1 MGTLRIHPLNN
12 FAMYHRAVM
21 LLFSSSVM
29 SNSLRPHGLQHA
41 RLPYPLLSSRD
52 CSHSCSLSQWHQTSI
67 LSSVIPFSTCPK
79 SSPAS
84 GSFPVSWL
92 FASGGQ
98 SIGPWPPH
106 LSFGPLSV
114 VSCGLCFANSHH
126 IRFGGV
132 ILNPNSQWVRNM
144 IQFSITTWFLNLNLR
159 LPVPAE
165 QSRSVFLGFLHFC
178 FSFWTSSQ
186 F

>member
-21 LLFSSSVM
+21 FLLFSSSVM

-41 RLPYPLLSSRD
+41 RLPYSLLSPRD
-52 CSHSCSLSQWHQTSI
+52 CPHSCPLSQWCQTSI

-92 FASGGQ
+92 FSSGGQ
-98 SIGPWPPH
+98 SIGTSASASVLPMNIQDW
-106 LSFGPLSV
+106 FPLEFTAFT
-114 VSCGLCFANSHH
+114 SCCSRDYQEISSTTIWNHQFFCAQSSLCSKSHIH
-126 IRFGGV
+126 HDCWKNHTFDSTD
-132 ILNPNSQWVRNM
+132 LCW
-144 IQFSITTWFLNLNLR
+144 
-159 LPVPAE
+159 
-165 QSRSVFLGFLHFC
+165 
-178 FSFWTSSQ
+178 
-186 F
+186 